1 MKGVAR
7 SLTTCLLC
15 VLVGLAELAGGE
27 RPASG
32 DAFDADIAE
41 QFLGTAKKAAALRA
55 ARRSGTPLMVLLT
68 QDGCGACQWLKAT
81 INNGTAVRSLLPSF
95 TVVHAHKLG
104 QWKHWCDESDCP
116 MPQTLWFAP
125 GERHRLLVHGT
136 NSEFPHFF
144 HDEETLEW
152 GMRKVL
158 EIVAS
163 GERWDGYTESARQQ
177 AIEKL
182 GWASAESVDST
193 EDGAEG
199 EREVEV
205 AEGREL

>member
-1 MKGVAR
+1 
-7 SLTTCLLC
+7 
-15 VLVGLAELAGGE
+15 
-27 RPASG
+27 
-32 DAFDADIAE
+32 
-41 QFLGTAKKAAALRA
+41 
-55 ARRSGTPLMVLLT
+55 
-68 QDGCGACQWLKAT
+68 
-81 INNGTAVRSLLPSF
+81 
-95 TVVHAHKLG
+95 
-104 QWKHWCDESDCP
+104 
-116 MPQTLWFAP
+116 
-125 GERHRLLVHGT
+125 
-136 NSEFPHFF
+136 
-144 HDEETLEW
+144 
-152 GMRKVL
+152 MRKVL

>member
-68 QDGCGACQWLKAT
+68 QSGCGACQWLKAT

-136 NSEFPHFF
+136 YSEFPYFF